1 MTSLRSQR
9 GQASVE
15 LVGVLP
21 ALVLA
26 GLVAWQLVLAGHA
39 SWLCAGAARV
49 GARAALVGRS
59 ADAAVRSAL
68 PAALERGL
76 RVTEPSPGRVHVEV
90 RVPWIVPGRSLPVTV
105 SATTA
110 LGTPE

>member
-1 MTSLRSQR
+1 MTFLRTQR

-21 ALVLA
+21 ALALA

-39 SWLCAGAARV
+39 AWLCAGAARV
-49 GARAALVGRS
+49 GARAALVGRD

-68 PAALERGL
+68 PASLERGL
-76 RVTEPSPGRVHVEV
+76 RVSEPAPGHVHVEV
-90 RVPWIVPGRSLPVTV
+90 RVPWIVPGRSLPARIG
-105 SATTA
+105 ATTA
-110 LGTPE
+110 LGAPE